1 MELEVFMSVETP
13 VSRARDDV
21 FYRSREAAAY
31 LKTGSMWYGFIF
43 GLSYA
48 LVLWGQYTYLI
59 LKSSMSLPWL
69 EIVLGIIL
77 CVLLWVCAGFL
88 SSFKRSVA
96 WVILLSALSAAL
108 TPWLVW
114 LAKTSNENFVWF
126 IDRQGWSFIPHFGEA
141 LQYRL
146 FMISFWGIGIG
157 AFSGLLVRWLMP
169 HAWDLTTASGRTSL
183 KSLGLFLLCLPLT
196 ILFGSVSSDLFHKD
210 FFESLNG
217 TYEAFSQFDPEETRR
232 PFLTWR
238 FGGKNLESNMG
249 WVWPTGD
256 FTLHLVDY
264 DAETMDQFFFDA
276 IYSDGSTVR
285 CQGGSSSLQLCGNV
299 NDTYQQIMDLMIQ
312 GGLNHKLGDLQ
323 CESCDPSI
331 RSELL
336 ISLDRLRSNFTQSY
350 DIYKKF
356 QSGGAVSMTAQFD
369 NGFILSC
376 NFRGD
381 DPIVVESCEESIM
394 P

>member
-1 MELEVFMSVETP
+1 MSVETP
-13 VSRARDDV
+13 VGQARNEV

-31 LKTGSMWYGFIF
+31 FRSGSMWYGLTF

-48 LVLWGQYTYLI
+48 LVLWGRYAYI
-59 LKSSMSLPWL
+59 IFRSSLVLPWL
-69 EIVLGIIL
+69 EIVLGIVL
-77 CVLLWVCAGFL
+77 CVFLWVFAGFL
-88 SSFKRSVA
+88 SSLKRSVA
-96 WVILLSALSAAL
+96 WVILLGAFSAAV

-114 LAKTSNENFVWF
+114 LAKTLNENVVWF
-126 IDRQGWSFIPHFGEA
+126 VDREGWSFVTHYGEA

-146 FMISFWGIGIG
+146 FMIGFWGIGIG
-157 AFSGLLVRWLMP
+157 AFAGLLLRWLMP

-196 ILFGSVSSDLFHKD
+196 VLFGSVSSDLLHKD
-210 FFESLNG
+210 FFESLTG

-238 FGGKNLESNMG
+238 FGGKQLEGNMS
-249 WVWPTGD
+249 WVWPAGD

-264 DAETMDQFFFDA
+264 DADTMDQYFFDA

-299 NDTYQQIMDLMIQ
+299 NDTYQQMMDIMIQ
-312 GGLNHKLGDLQ
+312 SGLTRTLGKLQ
-323 CESCDPSI
+323 CELCDPSI

-336 ISLDRLRSNFTQSY
+336 ISLDRLRPNFTQSY
-350 DIYKKF
+350 DIYKNF
-356 QSGGAVSMTAQFD
+356 QSGGAVSMVAQFD
-369 NGFILSC
+369 NGFKLSC

-381 DPIVVESCEESIM
+381 DPIVVESCE
-394 P
+394 